1 MLFGILRVE
10 GAAELKESAF
20 SSDGL
25 FVALGRTADGKAKAT
40 VTPQGSPTAF
50 FLRVKVKWRNWA
62 DPQFQIVGLPEV
74 QFAYGSE
81 VS

>member
-25 FVALGRTADGKAKAT
+25 FVTLGRTADGKAKAS
-40 VTPQGSPTAF
+40 VAPEGSPSVF
-50 FLRVKVKWRNWA
+50 FLRVKVK
-62 DPQFQIVGLPEV
+62 
-74 QFAYGSE
+74 
-81 VS
+81 